1 MTPYSINFLHDNIGA
16 TRNVKQLGRGP
27 GNGKGKT
34 SGRGHK
40 GQLARQGGHV
50 HVKFEGGQTPIT
62 RRLPKYGRVF
72 KNRPQ

>member
-1 MTPYSINFLHDNIGA
+1 MTPYSINFLHDNKGA
-16 TRNVKQLGRGP
+16 MRYTKQLGRGP

-72 KNRPQ
+72 KKRPQ